1 MSNLLKAVKTV
12 VDNPRTQLI
21 APANG
26 RNRLNSVGDAL
37 EKYIQ
42 DIFADT
48 FDSVDPDRMT
58 KISKVFSYIGNSS
71 NPPDA
76 ILRNGDAIETKKVQS
91 PNAALALNSSYPKA
105 KIFAD
110 SKMISKDCRDCE
122 KWVEK
127 DFIYAIGHT
136 TDTSLKYLWLIY
148 GDCFSAD
155 KEIYERI
162 KNTIS
167 SGIEQIKGV
176 EFTETNEL
184 GKVKKVDPLGV
195 TDLRIRGMWHIDN
208 PHTIFKYL
216 NAVDANAEF
225 QLFCLMK
232 TDKFNSFPKADREA
246 LKKLTK
252 KNYSI
257 SDVKIK
263 NPNNPAK
270 LLDCTFI
277 TFKN

>member
-1 MSNLLKAVKTV
+1 MPNLLRAVKTV
-12 VDNPRTQLI
+12 IDNPRTLLV

-48 FDSVDPDRMT
+48 FDLQDPDRMK
-58 KISKVFSYIGNSS
+58 KISEVFSYIGNSS

-91 PNAALALNSSYPKA
+91 PKAALALNSSYPKA
-105 KIFAD
+105 KLFAN
-110 SKMISKDCRDCE
+110 STMISNECRNCE
-122 KWVEK
+122 TWVEK

-136 TDTSLKYLWLIY
+136 TDTSLKYLWLVY

-155 KEIYERI
+155 KEVYERI
-162 KNTIS
+162 KDKIS
-167 SGIEQIKGV
+167 SGIREINGV

-232 TDKFNSFPKADREA
+232 TAKFNSFPQADRDA
-246 LKKLTK
+246 LKTLRKQ
-252 KNYSI
+252 NYSI

-263 NPNNPAK
+263 NPNNPAN

>member
-12 VDNPRTQLI
+12 IENPRTLLV

-48 FDSVDPDRMT
+48 FDLADPLRMK
-58 KISKVFSYIGNSS
+58 KISQEFSYIGNPS

-91 PNAALALNSSYPKA
+91 PNVALALNSSYPKA
-105 KIFAD
+105 KLFAN
-110 SKMISKDCRDCE
+110 SPMILNACRDCE
-122 KWVEK
+122 AWEEK
-127 DFIYAIGHT
+127 DIIYAIGHT
-136 TDTSLKYLWLIY
+136 TDTSLKYLWLVY

-162 KNTIS
+162 KGVIS
-167 SGIEQIKGV
+167 TGIEQINGV

-195 TDLRIRGMWHIDN
+195 TDLRIRGMWHIEN
-208 PHTIFKYL
+208 PHKIFRYL
-216 NAVDANAEF
+216 NAVDVNAEF

-232 TDKFNSFPKADREA
+232 TEKFNSFPQPDQDE
-246 LKKLTK
+246 LKRLKMQ
-252 KNYSI
+252 NYSMR
-257 SDVKIK
+257 DVQIK
-263 NPNNPAK
+263 SPNNPAK
-270 LLDCTFI
+270 LIDCTFI